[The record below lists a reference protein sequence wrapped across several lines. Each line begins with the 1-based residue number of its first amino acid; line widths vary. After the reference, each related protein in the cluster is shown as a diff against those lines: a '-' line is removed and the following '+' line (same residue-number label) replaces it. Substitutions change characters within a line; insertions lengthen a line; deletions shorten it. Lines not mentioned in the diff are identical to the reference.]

1 MKDPELVTAKK
12 HLEHLRSLK
21 NANENDGNKLS
32 DYRKSK
38 VRYRKLIKTTKGSL
52 LRKALSS
59 KNLRKSGMQ

>member
-12 HLEHLRSLK
+12 YLEHLQSLK
-21 NANENDGNKLS
+21 NANDIDSNELS

-38 VRYRKLIKTTKGSL
+38 VRYKKLIKTTKGSF

-59 KNLRKSGMQ
+59 KNLTKSGMH